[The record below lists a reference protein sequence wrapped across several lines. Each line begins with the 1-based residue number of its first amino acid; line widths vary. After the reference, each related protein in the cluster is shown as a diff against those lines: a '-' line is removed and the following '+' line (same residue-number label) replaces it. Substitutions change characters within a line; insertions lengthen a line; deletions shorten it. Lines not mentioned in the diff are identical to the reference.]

1 MSKQQI
7 YHALKVDNN
16 ICYGCTHCMSVCPT
30 DAIRINE
37 GKALIL
43 KKRCVD
49 CGECLKACPVDA
61 IYVEQDDWDNIFDYE
76 CRVALVP
83 AVFTGQFPTSISEEE
98 IFSMMKELGFTHVFQ
113 AEFMVD
119 VLNELLDGQIQ
130 RKPEKPL
137 ISTFCP
143 SVVRL
148 IQVKFPSLIDH
159 IASVKPPVDAS
170 TAFYRK
176 LLAAQGIPEKQIG
189 IFYITPCAAKIAAI
203 KGIGKDG
210 EAVINGVINMSYLY
224 NKLYTRIKNSK
235 KEMRQ
240 LPVLPHL
247 SSKAIQWSLTRGEA
261 DNMKGNCLAVDEI
274 HNVIEFLEHLE
285 DEDIPKVDF
294 LELRACDQGC
304 AGGVLLHGNRFLTVE
319 RMKRRAK
326 QLGSENGHVNWKDHK
341 DIIEDKDLF
350 ISKVNPLPAMTL
362 DEDFAEALKKMERIR
377 NLMCYLPG
385 IDCGACGSPNCQ
397 ALAEDI
403 VQGKAN
409 LSNCVFLQR
418 MMEKS
423 NKLSS
428 EHAIRIIE
436 KTWGKDRLSKDCKK
450 LGAKNEGM

>member
-1 MSKQQI
+1 M
-7 YHALKVDNN
+7 
-16 ICYGCTHCMSVCPT
+16 
-30 DAIRINE
+30 
-37 GKALIL
+37 
-43 KKRCVD
+43 
-49 CGECLKACPVDA
+49 
-61 IYVEQDDWDNIFDYE
+61 
-76 CRVALVP
+76 
-83 AVFTGQFPTSISEEE
+83 
-98 IFSMMKELGFTHVFQ
+98 
-113 AEFMVD
+113 
-119 VLNELLDGQIQ
+119 
-130 RKPEKPL
+130 
-137 ISTFCP
+137 
-143 SVVRL
+143 
-148 IQVKFPSLIDH
+148 IQVKFPSLINH
-159 IASVKPPVDAS
+159 IVSVKPPVDAS
-170 TAFYRK
+170 AVFYRK
-176 LLAAQGIPEKQIG
+176 LLAAQGVPEKQIG
-189 IFYITPCAAKIAAI
+189 IFYVTPCAAKIAAI
-203 KGIGKDG
+203 KGMSND
-210 EAVINGVINMSYLY
+210 EDAVINGVINMSYLY
-224 NKLYTRIKNSK
+224 NKLYARIKSSK

-274 HNVIEFLEHLE
+274 HNVIEFLELLE
-285 DEDIPKVDF
+285 NEEIPKVDY

-326 QLGSENGHVNWKDHK
+326 QLESEIGDVNWKEHK
-341 DIIEDKDLF
+341 DIVEDKDLF
-350 ISKVNPLPAMTL
+350 ISKVNPLPAMAL
-362 DEDFAEALKKMERIR
+362 DTDFSEALKKMERIR

-385 IDCGACGSPNCQ
+385 IDCGACGSPHCR

>member
-1 MSKQQI
+1 MKKLQI
-7 YHALKVDNN
+7 YHALKVDKD
-16 ICYGCTHCMSVCPT
+16 ICYGCTHCMNVCPT
-30 DAIRINE
+30 DAIRIND

-49 CGECLKACPVDA
+49 CGECLRACPVDA
-61 IYVEQDDWDNIFDYE
+61 IYVEQDDLDNIFDYE

-98 IFSMMKELGFTHVFQ
+98 IFSVMKELGFTHVFQ

-119 VLNELLDGQIQ
+119 VLNELMDDQM
-130 RKPEKPL
+130 KVNDEKPL

-148 IQVKFPSLIDH
+148 IQVKFPSLIDN

-170 TAFYRK
+170 ASFYRK
-176 LLAAQGIPEKQIG
+176 MLQNEGIPDKQIG
-189 IFYITPCAAKIAAI
+189 IFYVTPCAAKIAAI
-203 KGIGKDG
+203 KGFGDDQG
-210 EAVINGVINMSYLY
+210 AMINGVINMRYLY
-224 NKLYTRIKNSK
+224 NKLYAKIKNNK
-235 KEMRQ
+235 ATEPE

-261 DNMKGNCLAVDEI
+261 DNMKGRCLAVDEI
-274 HNVIEFLEHLE
+274 HNVIEFLERLE
-285 DEDIPKVDF
+285 NDEIPTVDY

-304 AGGVLLHGNRFLTVE
+304 AGGVLLHGNRFMTVD

-326 QLGSENGHVNWKDHK
+326 QLESDSGDVDWKEHK
-341 DIIEDKDLF
+341 EIIQDKDLF
-350 ISKVNPLPAMTL
+350 ISKIDPLPAMSL
-362 DEDFAEALKKMERIR
+362 DQDFQEALKKMERIR

-385 IDCGACGSPNCQ
+385 IDCGACGSPSCQ

-403 VQGKAN
+403 VQKKAN

-423 NKLSS
+423 KKLSS

-436 KTWGKDRLSKDCKK
+436 RTWGKDRLDKDCKK
-450 LGAKNEGM
+450 IGAKNEGM